1 LLCTATP
8 LWLSMFVSLLTFV
21 LRSWRRAGAVLQRRV
36 RGAVPAVAGGQR
48 EEGGEAPEDRPVMEG
63 DRRSWYARGGSASSI
78 PLHPHSPRAAAVFP
92 SVSGPALLSSLLEI
106 CWWLGREQKEA
117 SIH

>member
-8 LWLSMFVSLLTFV
+8 LSLWLSMFVSLLTFV

-63 DRRSWYARGGSASSI
+63 DRRSWYARGG
-78 PLHPHSPRAAAVFP
+78 LCLLHSPP
-92 SVSGPALLSSLLEI
+92 SPFAQSCCRVPLRLGPGPPFISFGNLLVV
-106 CWWLGREQKEA
+106 GT
-117 SIH
+117 